1 MAISNNKIL
10 RLSFSTAGGKTFTL
24 SILNPREDLSQAEI
38 LSVMDRMIEED
49 ILMTTSGALTGVKD
63 IKVVNTVVN
72 DLFDP
77 VQP

>member
-1 MAISNNKIL
+1 MAISTNKIL
-10 RLSFSTAGGKTFTL
+10 RLSFSTAEGKTFTL

-63 IKVVNTVVN
+63 IKVVSTVVN

>member
-1 MAISNNKIL
+1 MAIATNKIL

-24 SILNPREDLSQAEI
+24 TIPNPREDLSQAEI
-38 LSVMDRMIEED
+38 LAVMDKMISED
-49 ILMTTSGALTGVKD
+49 ILMTTSGAITGVKD
-63 IKVVNTVVN
+63 IRVVNTVIN

>member
-24 SILNPREDLSQAEI
+24 SIPDPREDLSQAEI
-38 LSVMDRMIEED
+38 LAVMDRMIEGD
-49 ILMTTSGALTGVKD
+49 ILMTTSGAITGVKD
-63 IKVVNTVVN
+63 IKVVSTVIN
-72 DLFDP
+72 DMFDP